1 MVFMNNSKELAA
13 LVCDPLDSYLMEGL
27 ASSGIKVSYDPAIT
41 PDELG
46 RKVKDYDI
54 IVVRSRTKVTGDI
67 ISRAGRLKIIA
78 RAGIGTDNI
87 DLESAEKRKIEI
99 VTAAGSSTDSVAELN
114 VALAVDLARKIP
126 LLNQRSKKGVWV
138 KDTGTELHGKV
149 AGIIG
154 FGRIGQ
160 ATAQI
165 LRSMGMDIAA
175 YDPVKNDEAI
185 RIAGGKYVSMEE
197 LFMNSDVIFVLA
209 AFSGDSGGMIGK
221 NHFDISKH
229 GLLIVNTSRA
239 QFING
244 PDLLDALR
252 EGQIGG
258 YATDVFWH
266 EPPEEEWEKEIAS
279 MDSVIVTPHIG
290 AQTAEAQ
297 KRVARYTLQ
306 NLLDRIQVMK
316 L

>member
-1 MVFMNNSKELAA
+1 MDNPRELAA

-27 ASSGIKVSYDPAIT
+27 ASSGIKVSYEPAIEH
-41 PDELG
+41 DELA

-67 ISRAGRLKIIA
+67 ISRAERLKIIA

-87 DLESAEKRKIEI
+87 DQESASRRNIDI

-126 LLNQRSKKGVWV
+126 LLSQRSRKGIWA
-138 KDTGTELHGKV
+138 KETGTELHGKI

-160 ATAQI
+160 ATAKI
-165 LRSMGMDIAA
+165 LRSMGMEITAH
-175 YDPVKNDEAI
+175 DPVRNDQAI
-185 RIAGGKYVSMEE
+185 EMVGGRYVSMEE
-197 LFMNSDVIFVLA
+197 LFRSSDVIFILA
-209 AFSGDSGGMIGK
+209 AFSGESGGMIGK
-221 NHFDISKH
+221 NHFGISKH
-229 GLLIVNTSRA
+229 GLLMVNTSRA
-239 QFING
+239 QFIDG
-244 PDLLDALR
+244 PDLLDALK
-252 EGQIGG
+252 EGHVGG

-266 EPPEEEWEKEIAS
+266 EPPETEWEKEIVAL
-279 MDSVIVTPHIG
+279 DNVIVTPHIG
-290 AQTAEAQ
+290 AQTMEAQ

-306 NLLDRIQVMK
+306 NLLDHIREMK
-316 L
+316 P

>member
-1 MVFMNNSKELAA
+1 
-13 LVCDPLDSYLMEGL
+13 
-27 ASSGIKVSYDPAIT
+27 
-41 PDELG
+41 
-46 RKVKDYDI
+46 
-54 IVVRSRTKVTGDI
+54 
-67 ISRAGRLKIIA
+67 
-78 RAGIGTDNI
+78 
-87 DLESAEKRKIEI
+87 
-99 VTAAGSSTDSVAELN
+99 
-114 VALAVDLARKIP
+114 
-126 LLNQRSKKGVWV
+126 
-138 KDTGTELHGKV
+138 
-149 AGIIG
+149 
-154 FGRIGQ
+154 
-160 ATAQI
+160 
-165 LRSMGMDIAA
+165 MDIAA

-221 NHFDISKH
+221 SHFGISKH

>member
-1 MVFMNNSKELAA
+1 MDKSKGMTA

-27 ASSGIKVSYDPAIT
+27 KSSGIKVSYEPAIT

-67 ISRAGRLKIIA
+67 ISGASRLRIIA

-87 DLESAEKRKIEI
+87 DLESAAKRKIEI

-126 LLNQRSKKGVWV
+126 LLSQRSRNGVWI
-138 KDTGTELHGKV
+138 KETGTELHGKV

-165 LRSMGMDIAA
+165 LRSMGMEIMA
-175 YDPVKNDEAI
+175 YDPFRNDQAI
-185 RIAGGKYVSMEE
+185 ERVGGNYVPMEE
-197 LFMNSDVIFVLA
+197 LFRRSDVIFVLA
-209 AFSGDSGGMIGK
+209 AFSGESGGMIGK
-221 NHFDISKH
+221 YHFSISKR

-244 PDLLDALR
+244 QELLEALR
-252 EGQIGG
+252 EGQVGG

-266 EPPEEEWEKEIAS
+266 EPPETEWEKELAG
-279 MDSVIVTPHIG
+279 MESVIVTPHIG

-297 KRVARYTLQ
+297 KRVAKYTLQ
-306 NLLDRIQVMK
+306 NLLERIREMK

>member
-1 MVFMNNSKELAA
+1 MDKSKAMAA

-27 ASSGIKVSYDPAIT
+27 ESSGIKVSYKPAIT

-67 ISRAGRLKIIA
+67 ISAASRLKIIA

-87 DLESAEKRKIEI
+87 DQESAAKRKIEI

-126 LLNQRSKKGVWV
+126 LLSQETRNGTWLKE
-138 KDTGTELHGKV
+138 TGMELHGKV
-149 AGIIG
+149 AGIMG

-165 LRSMGMDIAA
+165 LRAMGMEIIA
-175 YDPVKNDEAI
+175 YDPYRNDQAMEMLK
-185 RIAGGKYVSMEE
+185 GNYVPMDE
-197 LFMNSDVIFVLA
+197 LFKRSDIIFVLA
-209 AFSGDSGGMIGK
+209 AFSGGSGGIIGK
-221 NHFDISKH
+221 DHFSNSKR
-229 GLLIVNTSRA
+229 GLLLVNTSRA

-244 PDLLDALR
+244 PELLAALR
-252 EGQIGG
+252 EGQVGG

-266 EPPEEEWEKEIAS
+266 EPPETDWEKELAG
-279 MDSVIVTPHIG
+279 MEGVIVTPHIG
-290 AQTAEAQ
+290 AQTVEAQ

-306 NLLDRIQVMK
+306 NLLECIREMK
-316 L
+316 P